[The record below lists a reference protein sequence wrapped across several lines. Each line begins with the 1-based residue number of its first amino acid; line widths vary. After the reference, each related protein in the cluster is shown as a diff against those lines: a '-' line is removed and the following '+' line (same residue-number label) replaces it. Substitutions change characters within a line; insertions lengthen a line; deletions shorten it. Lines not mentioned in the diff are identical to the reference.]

1 MINQGKISY
10 SSSKANDVVNDFV
23 KGFGSLTYDTSL
35 IKIGVID
42 LNYDEYYDQTDI
54 TIYFTPVVFTE
65 KALKVLIHTVALL
78 NVQLR
83 NYSGVKVYAALD
95 YGLEEL
101 KRREQNRHSDDAPL
115 EDAWSYEE
123 LTTPEEQ
130 EVGVNITQFNMWLGY
145 DKDEGTLFF
154 PDGTPVV
161 YDNKGIMAGTKSR
174 IDTLE
179 CVVNYLIEQEYT
191 RLKNHG

>member
-115 EDAWSYEE
+115 EDVWSYDE

-145 DKDEGTLFF
+145 DKDEGSLFF

-161 YDNKGIMAGTKSR
+161 YDKEGITAGTKSR

-179 CVVNYLIEQEYT
+179 CVVNYLIEKEYT
-191 RLKNHG
+191 RLKNHA